1 LQPKRVLHPPQEE
14 RRVSLFLLQ
23 QKEDPSMK
31 NISNLQ
37 WEVLRRQAFVLACVL
52 IWPATSFAQEY
63 QQTILVSNAS
73 GQGATTV
80 DASLV
85 DPWGIARSTT
95 SPWWV
100 SDRATGVSTV
110 YNAAG
115 TKLLQVTIP
124 NGSPTGV
131 VFNGSTADFFVTPG
145 GNNSAHF
152 IFVSLN
158 GTISAWSSGSAAV
171 VEIQE
176 PNSVFTGVTIAQIGD
191 DRFLYAADLQAGK
204 IKVFDT
210 NFHRV
215 EVGQHPFKDE
225 QGEDAFDD
233 EDIPKGF
240 APFNV
245 QNIGNNLYVAYAQQN
260 QAKNFVNFGA
270 GLGFVDVF
278 SPRGRLLMRLEHGDW
293 FNAPF
298 GLVLA
303 PTDFGSFS
311 HKLIVGQFGSG
322 EILVFDAITG
332 RFEGKLRDQN
342 DNVIVLPGLWG
353 ISFGAGQPSPQNSG
367 PANALFFNA
376 GINQGMGG
384 LFGTLT
390 PVSSELT
397 QGGDQ

>member
-1 LQPKRVLHPPQEE
+1 
-14 RRVSLFLLQ
+14 
-23 QKEDPSMK
+23 MK
-31 NISNLQ
+31 NIRNLQ
-37 WEVLRRQAFVLACVL
+37 LESLRSQAFVFACVL
-52 IWPATSFAQEY
+52 IWPASSFAQKY
-63 QQTILVSNAS
+63 QQTNLVSNAA
-73 GQGATTV
+73 GLGATTV
-80 DASLV
+80 DSQLV

-100 SDRATGVSTV
+100 SDRAAGVSTV

-115 TKLLQVTIP
+115 TKLLMVTIP
-124 NGSPTGV
+124 PAPQSSIGSPTGV
-131 VFNGSTADFFVTPG
+131 VFNGSTTDFAVTPG
-145 GNNSAHF
+145 GSNSAHF
-152 IFVSLN
+152 IFVSLD
-158 GTISAWSSGSAAV
+158 GTISAWNSGAAAV
-171 VEIQE
+171 TEIQGS
-176 PNSVFTGVTIAQIGD
+176 PNSVLTGVTIAQIGD
-191 DRFLYAADLQAGK
+191 DRFLYAADLKEGR

-215 EVGQHPFKDE
+215 EVR
-225 QGEDAFDD
+225 EDAFNDD
-233 EDIPKGF
+233 YIPRGF

-245 QNIGNNLYVAYAQQN
+245 QNIGNNLYVTYAQQN

-278 SPRGRLLMRLEHGDW
+278 SPRGRLLMRLERGDW

-322 EILVFDAITG
+322 EILAFNAITG

-342 DNVIVLPGLWG
+342 NNVIVLPGLWG

-367 PANALFFNA
+367 PANALF
-376 GINQGMGG
+376 
-384 LFGTLT
+384 LTLAST
-390 PVSSELT
+390 REWVGFSAT
-397 QGGDQ
+397 

>member
-1 LQPKRVLHPPQEE
+1 
-14 RRVSLFLLQ
+14 
-23 QKEDPSMK
+23 MK
-31 NISNLQ
+31 SISNLHS
-37 WEVLRRQAFVLACVL
+37 EFLRRQALVLACVL
-52 IWPATSFAQEY
+52 IWPATSFAQKY
-63 QQTILVSNAS
+63 QQTILVANAE
-73 GQGATTV
+73 GLGATLV
-80 DASLV
+80 DPSLV
-85 DPWGIARSTT
+85 DPWGIARGTT

-110 YNAAG
+110 YNAAA
-115 TKLLQVTIP
+115 TKQLLQVTIP

-131 VFNGSTADFFVTPG
+131 VFNGSTTDFFVTPG
-145 GNNSAHF
+145 GNNPAHF
-152 IFVSLN
+152 IFVSLT
-158 GTISAWSSGSAAV
+158 GTISAWNAGPAAV
-171 VEIQE
+171 VEVPGS
-176 PNSVFTGVTIAQIGD
+176 PNSVLTGLTIAQIGE
-191 DRFLYAADLQAGK
+191 DRFLYAADLKQGK
-204 IKVFDT
+204 IVVFDT
-210 NFHRV
+210 NFKPV
-215 EVGQHPFKDE
+215 KVGKRS
-225 QGEDAFDD
+225 FDD
-233 EDIPKGF
+233 EDDEHAFDDDSIPKGF

-260 QAKNFVNFGA
+260 PAKNFVNFGA

-322 EILVFDAITG
+322 ELLAFDAITG

-342 DNVIVLPGLWG
+342 NNLIVLPGLWG

-390 PVSSELT
+390 PVPSDLT

>member
-1 LQPKRVLHPPQEE
+1 
-14 RRVSLFLLQ
+14 
-23 QKEDPSMK
+23 MK
-31 NISNLQ
+31 KISNLQ
-37 WEVLRRQAFVLACVL
+37 LEFLRRQAFVLACVL
-52 IWPATSFAQEY
+52 IWPATSFAQKY
-63 QQTILVSNAS
+63 QQTNLVSNAS
-73 GQGATTV
+73 GNGATTV
-80 DASLV
+80 DPSLV
-85 DPWGIARSTT
+85 DPWGIARGTT

-100 SDRATGVSTV
+100 SDRAAGVSTL
-110 YNAAG
+110 YTGAG
-115 TKLLQVTIP
+115 TKVLLTVTVP

-131 VFNGSTADFFVTPG
+131 VFNGSPPDFFVTPG

-152 IFVSLN
+152 IFVSLT
-158 GTISAWSSGSAAV
+158 GTISAWNSGAAAV
-171 VEIQE
+171 VEIPGS
-176 PNSVFTGVTIAQIGD
+176 PNSVLTGVTIAQIGD
-191 DRFLYAADLQAGK
+191 DRFLYVADLRQGK
-204 IKVFDT
+204 IAVYDT
-210 NFHRV
+210 NFNPVKVGKHR
-215 EVGQHPFKDE
+215 
-225 QGEDAFDD
+225 FDD
-233 EDIPKGF
+233 EDDERAFDDDSIPKGF

-322 EILVFDAITG
+322 EILAFDAITG

-342 DNVIVLPGLWG
+342 NNVIVLPGLWG
-353 ISFGAGQPSPQNSG
+353 ISFGAGQPMQTSG

-376 GINQGMGG
+376 GIMMGTGG

-390 PVSSELT
+390 PVLSDLA

>member
-1 LQPKRVLHPPQEE
+1 V
-14 RRVSLFLLQ
+14 FLLQ

-31 NISNLQ
+31 NISNLRL
-37 WEVLRRQAFVLACVL
+37 EFLRRQAFVLACVL
-52 IWPATSFAQEY
+52 IWPATSFAQKY
-63 QQTILVSNAS
+63 QQTILVSNVA
-73 GQGATTV
+73 GMGATTV
-80 DASLV
+80 DSKLV

-100 SDRATGVSTV
+100 SDRAAGVSTV

-115 TKLLQVTIP
+115 TKLLEVTIP

-152 IFVSLN
+152 IFVSLT
-158 GTISAWSSGSAAV
+158 GTISAWNSGATAV
-171 VEIQE
+171 AEVPGS
-176 PNSVFTGVTIAQIGD
+176 PNSVLTGVTIAQIGD
-191 DRFLYAADLQAGK
+191 DRFLYVADIRQGK
-204 IKVFDT
+204 IAVYDT
-210 NFHRV
+210 NFNPVKVKKHAF
-215 EVGQHPFKDE
+215 EDE
-225 QGEDAFDD
+225 DDEHAFDD

-245 QNIGNNLYVAYAQQN
+245 QNIGNNLYVTYAQQN

-322 EILVFDAITG
+322 EILAFDAITG

-342 DNVIVLPGLWG
+342 NNVIVLPGLWG
-353 ISFGAGQPSPQNSG
+353 ISFGAGQPSTPNSG
-367 PANALFFNA
+367 PGNALFFNA
-376 GINQGMGG
+376 GINMGTGG
-384 LFGTLT
+384 LFGNLT
-390 PVSSELT
+390 PVSSDLT

>member
-1 LQPKRVLHPPQEE
+1 
-14 RRVSLFLLQ
+14 
-23 QKEDPSMK
+23 MK
-31 NISNLQ
+31 KISNLQ
-37 WEVLRRQAFVLACVL
+37 LEFLRRQAFVLACVL
-52 IWPATSFAQEY
+52 IWPATSFAQKY
-63 QQTILVSNAS
+63 QQTNLVSNAS
-73 GQGATTV
+73 GNGATTV
-80 DASLV
+80 DPSLV
-85 DPWGIARSTT
+85 DPWGIARGTT

-100 SDRATGVSTV
+100 SDRAAGVSTL
-110 YNAAG
+110 YTGAG
-115 TKLLQVTIP
+115 TKVLLTVTVP

-131 VFNGSTADFFVTPG
+131 VFNGSPPDFFVTPG

-152 IFVSLN
+152 IFVSLT
-158 GTISAWSSGSAAV
+158 GTISAWNSGAAAV
-171 VEIQE
+171 VEIPGS
-176 PNSVFTGVTIAQIGD
+176 PNSVLTGVTIAQIGD
-191 DRFLYAADLQAGK
+191 DRFLYVADLRQGK
-204 IKVFDT
+204 IAVYDT
-210 NFHRV
+210 NFNPVKVGKHR
-215 EVGQHPFKDE
+215 
-225 QGEDAFDD
+225 FDD
-233 EDIPKGF
+233 EDDERAFDDDSIPKGF

-322 EILVFDAITG
+322 EILAFDAITG

-342 DNVIVLPGLWG
+342 NNVIVLPGLWG
-353 ISFGAGQPSPQNSG
+353 ISFGAGQPRQTSG
-367 PANALFFNA
+367 PGNALFFNA
-376 GINQGMGG
+376 GTNMGMGG

-390 PVSSELT
+390 PVLSDLT